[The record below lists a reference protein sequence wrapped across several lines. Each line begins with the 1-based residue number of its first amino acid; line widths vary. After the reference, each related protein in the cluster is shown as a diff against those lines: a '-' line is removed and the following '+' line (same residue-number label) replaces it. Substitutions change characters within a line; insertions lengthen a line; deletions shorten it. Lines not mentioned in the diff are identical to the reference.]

1 MGRRRLGKTILKLK
15 PKVKN
20 IAKNAK
26 EANLKCYPGVAVYK
40 PRKYNKGVTYS
51 CLSSR
56 LAIKRKKNTKGLK
69 LK

>member
-1 MGRRRLGKTILKLK
+1 MGRRRLGKTILKQK

-26 EANLKCYPGVAVYK
+26 EANLKCYPGVAVSLQ
-40 PRKYNKGVTYS
+40 RKNKKGVTYS

-56 LAIKRKKNTKGLK
+56 LAIKRKKNTKGFILK
-69 LK
+69 

>member
-1 MGRRRLGKTILKLK
+1 MGRRRLGKTILKVK

-20 IAKNAK
+20 IAKNVK
-26 EANLKCYPGVAVYK
+26 EANSKCYPGFAVSK

-51 CLSSR
+51 CLPSH
-56 LAIKRKKNTKGLK
+56 LASKRKKNIKGLK